1 MPAIAVENI
10 RKMKIMKFSAKK
22 LTQNFDPSSLS
33 KKIRKCVHSSLN
45 VFNQTVFKLLV
56 SFRKNARL
64 ASSKF
69 FTIASETLV
78 GAISIF
84 VGATPWG
91 TRKRFQCFLGF

>member
-45 VFNQTVFKLLV
+45 VFNQTVFKHCYLFRLGKMQDLRVPNFSRSPAKRSWAQFQFTWAPCPGALV
-56 SFRKNARL
+56 S
-64 ASSKF
+64 
-69 FTIASETLV
+69 
-78 GAISIF
+78 
-84 VGATPWG
+84 
-91 TRKRFQCFLGF
+91 GFNVC